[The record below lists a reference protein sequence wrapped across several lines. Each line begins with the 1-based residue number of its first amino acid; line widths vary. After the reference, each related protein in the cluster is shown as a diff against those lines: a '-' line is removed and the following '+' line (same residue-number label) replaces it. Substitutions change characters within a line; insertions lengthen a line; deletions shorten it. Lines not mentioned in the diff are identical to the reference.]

1 MGVYRRVY
9 QPFGQIAAGM
19 TDEEWYAMGGTSQAI
34 VPPGPQLPY
43 RTDWPGVVGTAERL
57 GLSAAQLATGAQPL
71 DPGAGVMLPSEGPP
85 EGISAPPP
93 GTPGV
98 LPAPPG
104 PPWLLIGGAVA
115 LYFFVLK

>member
-9 QPFGQIAAGM
+9 QPFGMTWQEEQSMRGAA
-19 TDEEWYAMGGTSQAI
+19 AMMQETMQ
-34 VPPGPQLPY
+34 PNY
-43 RTDWPGVVGTAERL
+43 RTDWPGIIGTAERL

-71 DPGAGVMLPSEGPP
+71 DPGAGVLLDGGPP
-85 EGISAPPP
+85 PPPTMLDAPPP

-115 LYFFVLK
+115 LYYFLLK